1 MPNQYTKLKNEI
13 EQQVDNIKKLLE
25 DNYSVSEIS
34 NMLGYKYAAVY
45 NCIRRNNLKHLVN
58 VSTIGKS
65 RTFKKRYVDYNNT
78 HKLNR
83 EVLHKLY
90 NEEKK
95 DLYEIAKLFNV
106 SPSGVLYRM
115 RKCEIK
121 TRDNSEANKLLYEK
135 KPELREVHRKNANEG
150 LTGIFRRANNYL
162 YTWIERDFENFCI
175 ENSIPYQRLF
185 QITKDTHRYDFLIY
199 DKLIVELDGVYW
211 HNKPKQKMK
220 DMLHE
225 QYAKDNGF
233 DVIRFTDVEIKRT
246 KGKCFELVKNFN

>member
-95 DLYEIAKLFNV
+95 RLIRD
-106 SPSGVLYRM
+106 
-115 RKCEIK
+115 CK
-121 TRDNSEANKLLYEK
+121 T
-135 KPELREVHRKNANEG
+135 
-150 LTGIFRRANNYL
+150 F
-162 YTWIERDFENFCI
+162 
-175 ENSIPYQRLF
+175 
-185 QITKDTHRYDFLIY
+185 
-199 DKLIVELDGVYW
+199 
-211 HNKPKQKMK
+211 
-220 DMLHE
+220 
-225 QYAKDNGF
+225 
-233 DVIRFTDVEIKRT
+233 
-246 KGKCFELVKNFN
+246 